1 LELPKCINAQVAC
14 KERQQQAEIVFIGEA
29 AGRHS
34 RCRLAAAV
42 IALINVLSEE
52 RGSSSDLTAG
62 TLVCSCCGKGSTV
75 LSLTHAAKPSTGTL
89 HAVASADNAMAA
101 ACIF

>member
-34 RCRLAAAV
+34 HADWQQQSL
-42 IALINVLSEE
+42 ALINEFSEE
-52 RGSSSDLTAG
+52 QQQQQHYIY
-62 TLVCSCCGKGSTV
+62 CWQTV
-75 LSLTHAAKPSTGTL
+75 MQLL
-89 HAVASADNAMAA
+89 
-101 ACIF
+101 